1 MYSFTLVSFDDRRVG
16 GGAAGSASAPR
27 PASQAAGLRI
37 FAGPLGLVCIL
48 FCAMLTSAAY
58 ATEIVADV
66 RDAAGQPLADAVVYA
81 EPARGGGAVKG
92 RKEVLVEQIDKTFV
106 PYVSVVQTGTFVN
119 FPNRDSV
126 RHHVYSFSPAK
137 SFEIKLFSGVP
148 ATPVQ
153 FDKPGEVVIGCNIH
167 DQMIAHILIVDT
179 PHFAKTG
186 KDGAVKLAGLA
197 AGDYMLRVWHPT
209 GAPATEKVTLTAKGH
224 ATQFR
229 LAARTQ
235 TSPRK

>member
-1 MYSFTLVSFDDRRVG
+1 MNPSALASAIVTAPARALSRPAADRRE
-16 GGAAGSASAPR
+16 R
-27 PASQAAGLRI
+27 QRRERI
-37 FAGPLGLVCIL
+37 FAIRGGALLAAL
-48 FCAMLTSAAY
+48 LSALA
-58 ATEIVADV
+58 AVPAIANDIQAVV

-81 EPARGGGAVKG
+81 EPARGAGPVKG
-92 RKEVLVEQIDKTFV
+92 RKEVLIEQIDKTFV

-153 FDKPGEVVIGCNIH
+153 FDKAGEVVIGCNIH

-179 PHFAKTG
+179 PHFGKSG
-186 KDGAVKLAGLA
+186 KDGAVKLAA
-197 AGDYMLRVWHPT
+197 MTPGDYTLKVWHPA
-209 GAPATEKVTLTAKGH
+209 GAPATEKITLTAKGH
-224 ATQFR
+224 STEFR
-229 LAARTQ
+229 LAPRTQ
-235 TSPRK
+235 ASPRK